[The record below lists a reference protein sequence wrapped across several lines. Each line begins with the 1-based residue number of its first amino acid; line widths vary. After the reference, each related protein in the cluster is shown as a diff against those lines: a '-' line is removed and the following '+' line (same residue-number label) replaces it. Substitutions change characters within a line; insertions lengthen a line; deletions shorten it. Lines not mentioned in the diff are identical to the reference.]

1 MAQVTELDKVTVA
14 KSGDRPV
21 SERVNTPVSTKELE
35 RRWAAVRAAM
45 DASKIDVLLMQNNN
59 DHMGGYVKYFT
70 DVPAGN
76 GYPFTVAFPKDDAMS
91 VVNQGPFGLD
101 VQLPPEGNWQFR
113 GVRRVLGT
121 PSYASVDYSIDYD
134 SELASKALAPYA
146 GATIGMVGRGTLPSS
161 MLDFLRNKYP
171 KAKFVN
177 ATDMVDQ
184 IKCVKSDEE
193 IALAR
198 RTAAVQDAA
207 IDAAMKAAVPGKK
220 DIEIGALAEEVVLDL
235 GGEQGIYLC
244 SSYTPGS
251 PSGHE
256 PRHNQ
261 QRVMRRG
268 DLYTL
273 LVETNGP
280 GGYYTEISR
289 TIVLGKATQE
299 IKDEFAFVLEARK
312 YALSLVKPGASCK
325 DIWNSYNAFM
335 RKNGRPEES
344 RLFFH
349 GQGYD
354 LVERPLVR
362 VDEPMP
368 IRKGMYFACH
378 PTYMTKNLF
387 ATYCDDFLVTDNGV
401 ERLHKYPEKLHE
413 LG

>member
-1 MAQVTELDKVTVA
+1 MTEVTERVKTPA
-14 KSGDRPV
+14 SKRATPV
-21 SERVNTPVSTKELE
+21 SERVNTPISTKELE

-45 DASKIDVLLMQNNN
+45 AARKIDVLLMQNNN
-59 DHMGGYVKYFT
+59 YHMGGYVKYYT

-76 GYPFTVAFPKDDAMS
+76 GYPMTVAFPKDDLMS

-101 VQLPPEGNWQFR
+101 RALPPEGDWQFR

-134 SELASKALAPYA
+134 SELAAKALEPYA
-146 GATIGMVGRGTLPSS
+146 GATIGMVGRGTLPVS
-161 MLDFLRNKYP
+161 MLDHLRNKFP
-171 KAKFVN
+171 KAKFENV
-177 ATDMVDQ
+177 TDMVDQ

-207 IDAAMKAAVPGKK
+207 IEAAMKAAVPGKK
-220 DIEIGALAEEVVLDL
+220 DIEIGALAEEVVLDM

-268 DLYTL
+268 DIYTL

-312 YALSLVKPGASCK
+312 YALSLVKPGVSCK
-325 DIWNSYNAFM
+325 DIWTAYNAFM
-335 RKNGRPEES
+335 RKNGRPEEQ

-378 PTYMTKNLF
+378 PTYMTKRLF

-413 LG
+413 LE

>member
-1 MAQVTELDKVTVA
+1 MTEVTERVKTPA
-14 KSGDRPV
+14 SKRATPV
-21 SERVNTPVSTKELE
+21 SERVNTPISTKELE

-45 DASKIDVLLMQNNN
+45 AARKIDVLLMQNNN

-76 GYPFTVAFPKDDAMS
+76 GYPMTVAFPKDDLMS

-101 VQLPPEGNWQFR
+101 RALPPEGDWQFR

-134 SELASKALAPYA
+134 SELAAKALEPYA
-146 GATIGMVGRGTLPSS
+146 GATIGMVGRGTLPVS
-161 MLDFLRNKYP
+161 MLDHLRNKFP
-171 KAKFVN
+171 KAKFENV
-177 ATDMVDQ
+177 TDMVDQ

-207 IDAAMKAAVPGKK
+207 IEAAMKAAVPGKK
-220 DIEIGALAEEVVLDL
+220 DIEIGALAEEVVLDM

-268 DLYTL
+268 DIYTL

-312 YALSLVKPGASCK
+312 YASCK
-325 DIWNSYNAFM
+325 DIWTAYNAFM
-335 RKNGRPEES
+335 RKNGRPEEQ

-378 PTYMTKNLF
+378 PTYMTKRLF

-413 LG
+413 LE

>member
-1 MAQVTELDKVTVA
+1 MTLVSERVSAPT
-14 KSGDRPV
+14 V
-21 SERVNTPVSTKELE
+21 SERVNTPISTKELE

-45 DASKIDVLLMQNNN
+45 AERKIDVLLMQNNN

-70 DVPAGN
+70 DVPAVN
-76 GYPFTVAFPKDDAMS
+76 GYPMTVVFPKDDGMS
-91 VVNQGPFGLD
+91 VVNQGPFGLERE
-101 VQLPPEGNWQFR
+101 LPPEGDWQFR

-121 PSYASVDYSIDYD
+121 PSYASVDYSLNYD
-134 SELASKALAPYA
+134 AELAAKALEPYS
-146 GATIGMVGRGTLPSS
+146 GATIGLVGRGTLPIS
-161 MLDFLRNKYP
+161 LVDFLRNKYSRV
-171 KAKFVN
+171 KVLD

-184 IKCVKSDEE
+184 IKCVKSAEE

-207 IDAAMKAAVPGKK
+207 IDAAIKAVAPGKK
-220 DIEIGALAEEVVLDL
+220 DIEIGALAEKVVLEL

-244 SSYTPGS
+244 SSYTPGK

-261 QRVMRRG
+261 QRVMRQG
-268 DLYTL
+268 DVYTL

-280 GGYYTEISR
+280 GGFYTEISR

-299 IKDEFAFVLEARK
+299 MKDEFAFVLEARK
-312 YALSLVKPGASCK
+312 FALSLLKPGASCK
-325 DIWNSYNAFM
+325 DIWNAYNQFM
-335 RKNGRPEES
+335 RENHRPEEQ

-368 IRKGMYFACH
+368 IREGMYFACH
-378 PTYMTKNLF
+378 PTYLTKQFF
-387 ATYCDDFLVTDNGV
+387 ATYCDDFLVTKAGV
-401 ERLHKYPEKLHE
+401 ERMHKYPEKIFE
-413 LG
+413 LA